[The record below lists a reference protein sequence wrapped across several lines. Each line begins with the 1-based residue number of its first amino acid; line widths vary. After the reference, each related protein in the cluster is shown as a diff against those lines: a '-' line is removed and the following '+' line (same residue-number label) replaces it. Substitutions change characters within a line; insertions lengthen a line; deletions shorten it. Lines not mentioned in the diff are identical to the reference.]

1 MGAVARLQHHL
12 GGRSGGMALEGP
24 ATAGGIDPG
33 IADPPEQQQG
43 AGELG
48 KQLIEGLAP
57 GDVEH
62 GAEYPEGTRIQRW
75 PADRLHQGIV
85 HIGLVEINLVEGAA
99 DRGRPAQVFKDQSLQ
114 HRAFQQG
121 ATDGLA
127 GDGSPALGRS
137 LLIAERSGRIQQ
149 HHSGRLVPQGRPG
162 GQGRKAA

>member
-1 MGAVARLQHHL
+1 MPRPGPWLKRSSGSSTLSSSWLEGVCQGCNRILWAEARSWAEAGKPLQQGAVDLVWHLVMGAVARLQHHL

-62 GAEYPEGTRIQRW
+62 GAEYPEGTRIQ
-75 PADRLHQGIV
+75 
-85 HIGLVEINLVEGAA
+85 
-99 DRGRPAQVFKDQSLQ
+99 
-114 HRAFQQG
+114 
-121 ATDGLA
+121 
-127 GDGSPALGRS
+127 
-137 LLIAERSGRIQQ
+137 
-149 HHSGRLVPQGRPG
+149 
-162 GQGRKAA
+162 